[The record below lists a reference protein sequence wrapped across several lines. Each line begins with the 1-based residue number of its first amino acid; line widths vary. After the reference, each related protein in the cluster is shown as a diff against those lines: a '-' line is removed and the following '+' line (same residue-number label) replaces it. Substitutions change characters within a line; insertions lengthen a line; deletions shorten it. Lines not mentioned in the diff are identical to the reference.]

1 MNPFIQQIVNQR
13 INQVSAEELYQ
24 QAVQLN
30 LPVSK
35 AQAERIAEQVHGK
48 NINLFEASGQQTLL
62 AILSEELGPETANEL
77 YLYFQQILEK
87 FK

>member
-24 QAVQLN
+24 QAAQMQI
-30 LPVSK
+30 PVSEE
-35 AQAERIAEQVHGK
+35 QARQIADQVRGK
-48 NINLFEASGQQTLL
+48 NIDLFTTSGQQTLM
-62 AILSEELGPETANEL
+62 AILKRELGPEMADEL
-77 YLYFQQILEK
+77 YQYFQQIMEK